1 MQRTQTFSFSFLMK
15 PLILL
20 IFCLFAIKVFAQET
34 SVAGIVFDTQSKDR
48 LSRVNV
54 LNLTTGL
61 SVYDN
66 LNGVFSITAKPG
78 DKLVFTQPEHFAD
91 TIKVL
96 DYIPLG
102 IFLQRK
108 AIQLKEVSIFDTLQD
123 PLKRLMAKRR
133 DFSKAYGPLANND
146 FLTLSPGGGAGLG
159 IDAIWNA
166 LSRSGR
172 NAAHLR
178 ETIENDYKQDI
189 IDYRFNKTLVG
200 RVTGLKDKRLDD
212 FMLKYRPGYYFVA
225 YASEYEFISSIR
237 TNLKRY
243 FRNPRAHA
251 LPPLYPVKK
260 QAEPVPKTSAQA
272 Q

>member
-1 MQRTQTFSFSFLMK
+1 MK

-20 IFCLFAIKVFAQET
+20 IFCLFTVKVFAQET

-54 LNLTTGL
+54 LNLSTGL

-66 LNGVFSITAKPG
+66 LNGVFSIAAKPG
-78 DKLVFTQPEHFAD
+78 DKLIFTQPEHFAD
-91 TIKVL
+91 TVKVL

-133 DFSKAYGPLANND
+133 DFSKAYGPLADKD

-159 IDAIWNA
+159 IDAIWNS

-178 ETIENDYKQDI
+178 ETIDNDYKQDV
-189 IDYRFNKTLVG
+189 IDYRFNKTLVA
-200 RVTGLKDKRLDD
+200 RVTGLKDKRLAD
-212 FMLKYRPGYYFVA
+212 FMLKYRPGYYLVA
-225 YASEYEFISSIR
+225 NSSEYEFILSIR
-237 TNLKRY
+237 TNYRRY
-243 FRNPRAHA
+243 LRSPAAHA
-251 LPPLYPVKK
+251 LQPLYPAKK
-260 QAEPVPKTSAQA
+260 QTEPVPKTSAQA